1 MYFSQPD
8 TDVSLSPVICSPAAS
23 AASTR
28 RTHHDVK
35 QPPWPRPPPP
45 LSYSWREVGSSR
57 RSRGLQAEH
66 RSGATTA
73 QRRGK
78 GMGMDSVAAYWSH
91 TTLQKVSQNKSL
103 QKMSADNLG
112 ADHECIEWRIRMPNV
127 YMETLVIVVCFY
139 TVNQIWTVLDNGRQ
153 LPGFPYTIW
162 TVLDFIHSLSAL
174 VISGIFCVASPN
186 FDSRVVWNG
195 QMAFDVVLRRSRTCY
210 WYRKSGPSCLI

>member
-1 MYFSQPD
+1 MNRDCCNAPSLSLLCHVDNNHGSLFIYRLVHKRNCCFAMHFSQPD

-112 ADHECIEWRIRMPNV
+112 ADHECIE
-127 YMETLVIVVCFY
+127 
-139 TVNQIWTVLDNGRQ
+139 
-153 LPGFPYTIW
+153 
-162 TVLDFIHSLSAL
+162 
-174 VISGIFCVASPN
+174 
-186 FDSRVVWNG
+186 
-195 QMAFDVVLRRSRTCY
+195 
-210 WYRKSGPSCLI
+210 